1 MSRGHYFTAYGRLLV
16 LGLTTACVDVAPEGL
31 NDVSGTYVGH
41 AEIHRDAGAR
51 TATATY
57 TLRIAN
63 RNGFMHG
70 LWTISGDM
78 AQPTDPWEAVVT
90 GDRSGN
96 WMVLEYHSP
105 VDGRCH
111 LAGVVVSDTYRPEY
125 RCAWDWSQADTLCLT
140 KNDAFF
146 NPCLPPSSNTGRS
159 YVEVNVRYVYGSTSV
174 RVSCEPSDTI
184 CFTGRNWLS
193 PHYLWASDSTHM
205 ARQVEG
211 ILGVENPACSW
222 CGRRPSPKMVYSE
235 HAGQRGNRLD
245 DLSPEDRLTF
255 IELGVVIDSLETS
268 PQLLD
273 PIRELEIWTS
283 QEEIRQRLREFID
296 SEYNTGGWTPR
307 TATCPHGCSS
317 TTISAMA
324 RMPVPS
330 ARLTVGP
337 PSGWTPAR
345 DTWQSPAFQ
354 STFSLCRKCRKGAWT
369 RPSRGVPTCGKDQT
383 VISLPCA
390 RSPYG

>member
-1 MSRGHYFTAYGRLLV
+1 MRV
-16 LGLTTACVDVAPEGL
+16 
-31 NDVSGTYVGH
+31 
-41 AEIHRDAGAR
+41 
-51 TATATY
+51 
-57 TLRIAN
+57 
-63 RNGFMHG
+63 
-70 LWTISGDM
+70 
-78 AQPTDPWEAVVT
+78 
-90 GDRSGN
+90 
-96 WMVLEYHSP
+96 
-105 VDGRCH
+105 
-111 LAGVVVSDTYRPEY
+111 
-125 RCAWDWSQADTLCLT
+125 DWSQADTLCLT

-296 SEYNTGGWTPR
+296 SEYNTGGWTPPYRNVSSWMFEHDDFCDGPHACTFR
-307 TATCPHGCSS
+307 TVDRRPSFWMDPSKRYVAIASLSIDVLPMPEVQEGCVDTPIPWGPNMWERPNGHFSAVR
-317 TTISAMA
+317 TISL
-324 RMPVPS
+324 RIDPTIYQGT
-330 ARLTVGP
+330 LDGP
-337 PSGWTPAR
+337 
-345 DTWQSPAFQ
+345 
-354 STFSLCRKCRKGAWT
+354 FSDDGGTNLEPYYQKLLVYDFCPGA
-369 RPSRGVPTCGKDQT
+369 
-383 VISLPCA
+383 A
-390 RSPYG
+390 